1 MTKTIGILFFD
12 GVQELDAIGPFEV
25 LGGWT
30 RMNPDDGWRTITV
43 GREGDGPVK
52 GGGGLVMTPQVSLAE
67 AGHIDLL
74 VYPGGRGAREAVDNL
89 AHLDW
94 VRGQAEDGDD
104 QIMTSVCTGALVFAA
119 AGLLKNRPATTHWG
133 ALERMAAIDPTIE
146 LRPDDRYVDDGDI
159 VTAQGI
165 SAGID
170 MALHL
175 VARLA
180 GDDRARQVRRFLQY
194 DPAPPV

>member
-1 MTKTIGILFFD
+1 MSKAIGVLLFD

-25 LGGWT
+25 LAGWT
-30 RMNPDDGWRTITV
+30 RMHPDDGWRTTTL
-43 GREGDGPVK
+43 GLTGDGAVR
-52 GGGGLVMTPQVSLAE
+52 GASGLVMTPEVSVEA

-74 VYPGGRGAREAVDNL
+74 VYPGGRGARELVSDI

-94 VRGQAEDGDD
+94 VRGQAGDD
-104 QIMTSVCTGALVFAA
+104 QITTSVCTGALVLAA

-133 ALERMAAIDPTIE
+133 ALERLAAIDPTIE
-146 LRPDDRYVDDGDI
+146 MRPDDRYVDDGDI
-159 VTAQGI
+159 VTAAGI

-194 DPAPPV
+194 DPMPPV

>member
-1 MTKTIGILFFD
+1 MTKTIGILLFD

-30 RMNPDDGWRTITV
+30 RMHPDDGWRTITV
-43 GREGDGPVK
+43 GRSGDGPVR
-52 GGGGLVMTPQVSLAE
+52 GGGGLVMTPQVSLE
-67 AGHIDLL
+67 DVGHIDLL
-74 VYPGGRGAREAVDNL
+74 VYPGGRGAREAVDDI

-94 VRGQAEDGDD
+94 VRGQAGDE
-104 QIMTSVCTGALVFAA
+104 QITTSVCTGALVLAA

-133 ALERMAAIDPTIE
+133 ALERLAAIDPTIDV
-146 LRPDDRYVDDGDI
+146 RPDERYVDDGDI
-159 VTAQGI
+159 VTAAGI

>member
-1 MTKTIGILFFD
+1 MSKTIGILLLD

-25 LGGWT
+25 LAGWT
-30 RMNPDDGWRTITV
+30 RMHPDDGWRTTTV
-43 GREGDGPVK
+43 GLTGDGAVR
-52 GGGGLVMTPQVSLAE
+52 GASGLLMTPQVSLDA

-74 VYPGGRGAREAVDNL
+74 VYPGGRGARELVNDT
-89 AHLDW
+89 AHLEW
-94 VRGQAEDGDD
+94 VRGQAGDD
-104 QIMTSVCTGALVFAA
+104 QITTSVCTGALVLAA

-133 ALERMAAIDPTIE
+133 ALERLAAIDPTIE
-146 LRPDDRYVDDGDI
+146 VRSQDRYVDDGDI
-159 VTAQGI
+159 VTAAGI

-180 GDDRARQVRRFLQY
+180 GDDRARKVRRFLQY
-194 DPAPPV
+194 DPLPPV

>member
-1 MTKTIGILFFD
+1 MSKTIGILLFD

-25 LGGWT
+25 LAGWT
-30 RMNPDDGWRTITV
+30 RMHPDDGWRTTTV
-43 GREGDGPVK
+43 GRSGDGPVR
-52 GGGGLVMTPQVSLAE
+52 GGGGLVMTPEVSLEA

-74 VYPGGRGAREAVDNL
+74 VYPGGRGAREAVDDL

-94 VRGQAEDGDD
+94 VRDQAGHD
-104 QIMTSVCTGALVFAA
+104 QITTSVCTGALVLAA

-133 ALERMAAIDPTIE
+133 ALERLAAIDPTIQV
-146 LRPDDRYVDDGDI
+146 RPNDRYVDDGDI
-159 VTAQGI
+159 VTAAGI

-180 GDDRARQVRRFLQY
+180 GDERARQVRRFLQY

>member
-1 MTKTIGILFFD
+1 MTKTIGILLFD

-30 RMNPDDGWRTITV
+30 RMHPDDGWRTTTV
-43 GREGDGPVK
+43 GLK
-52 GGGGLVMTPQVSLAE
+52 GSDPIRCAGGLVITPEVALDA

-74 VYPGGRGAREAVDNL
+74 VYPGGRGARELVGDL

-94 VRGQAEDGDD
+94 VREQAGDD
-104 QIMTSVCTGALVFAA
+104 QITTSVCTGALVLAA

-133 ALERMAAIDPTIE
+133 ALARLAEIDPTIE
-146 LRPDDRYVDDGDI
+146 VRPNDRYVDDGDI
-159 VTAQGI
+159 VTAAGI

-180 GDDRARQVRRFLQY
+180 GDDRARQVRRGMQY

>member
-1 MTKTIGILFFD
+1 MKTIGILLFD

-25 LGGWT
+25 LAGWT
-30 RMNPDDGWRTITV
+30 RMHPGDGWRTTTV
-43 GREGDGPVK
+43 GRSGDGPVR
-52 GGGGLVMTPQVSLAE
+52 GGSGLVMTPEVSLE
-67 AGHIDLL
+67 AVGHIDLL
-74 VYPGGRGAREAVDNL
+74 VYPGGRGAREAVDDP

-94 VRGQAEDGDD
+94 VRDQAGDD
-104 QIMTSVCTGALVFAA
+104 QITTSVCTGALVLAA

-133 ALERMAAIDPTIE
+133 ALERLAAIDPTIDV
-146 LRPDDRYVDDGDI
+146 RPDDRYVDDGDI
-159 VTAQGI
+159 VTAAGI

-194 DPAPPV
+194 DPAPPI